1 VPASAVEAGPRR
13 SYRSEIRER
22 QARETRERIL
32 AAATAEFER
41 RGYAATRI
49 RDVAQAAAVSVP
61 TVELVFGSKPQLLRA
76 AISFAIRG
84 DAEPVP
90 MLRRPWA
97 QRARNAASVEEFL
110 EIVASVMVAGQQRAA
125 GLIVAAFE
133 AANQDRSTSELA
145 GQLRDQRAETAA
157 WIADGLS
164 ARARLRTEITRE
176 RATDTIWLLMDP
188 QAFRALVRDRGWTPQ
203 QYETWFIDS
212 AIRLLLDRNQ
222 KRRTR

>member
-1 VPASAVEAGPRR
+1 MPASAVEAGPRR